1 MTIAPSRPEIS
12 ALEIRALFEEA
23 RRRRRRRRVVAVI
36 TVVAA
41 FALVVGLVVVV
52 VSSGSLTGRGT
63 SRSAHR
69 IPVGTFSRPTGV
81 ALVFADGLT
90 LDLDHR
96 SAIARTIPGQRP
108 GDQRWPIIRA
118 GNSLVVGWGDV
129 WASPISG
136 GRARLLGPVVE
147 PLPAAEAGAVWL
159 VNYPGGRIGE
169 GTPTISE
176 VTTTGSVLRSE
187 LGPRPSS
194 GVPIVGIPG
203 GLAFDTS
210 TGIAL
215 WSFDAHAF
223 TRQLGETGPG
233 YIGNIAAGL
242 ISWCDKVCLSVHV
255 TTIADGADR
264 TFSLPQPGW
273 VVEPDVVRLSPDGH
287 HVAVMATRGLVGTN
301 PRGDLDVI
309 DTQTGR
315 ADVIETN
322 LSAYTQLSWSSN
334 SKELFFVSN
343 DLASNNFASNE
354 RRGMTVG
361 QVEARTGSAQTGFI
375 PTQDSEPFVI
385 VNRSQVRSLLGRALD
400 GSTSACPAFGI
411 TPEWNQA
418 CAYHY

>member
-1 MTIAPSRPEIS
+1 MTIAPPRPEIS
-12 ALEIRALFEEA
+12 SLEIRALFAEA
-23 RRRRRRRRVVAVI
+23 RQRRRRRRVVAGI

-41 FALVVGLVVVV
+41 FALVVGLLVML
-52 VSSGSLTGRGT
+52 SSRSPTGRGL
-63 SRSAHR
+63 SGSAHR
-69 IPVGTFSRPTGV
+69 TPVGTFSHPTGV

-90 LDLDHR
+90 LDMDHR

-176 VTTTGSVLRSE
+176 VTMTGSVLRSE
-187 LGPRPSS
+187 PGPPPSS

-223 TRQLGETGPG
+223 TRQLGEIGPG
-233 YIGNIAAGL
+233 YIGNAAAGL
-242 ISWCDKVCLSVHV
+242 VAWCDEVCLSVHV

-273 VVEPDVVRLSPDGH
+273 IVEPDVIRLSPDGRY
-287 HVAVMATRGLVGTN
+287 VAVMATRGLVGTN

-309 DTQTGR
+309 DTRTGR

-334 SKELFFVSN
+334 SKELFFASN
-343 DLASNNFASNE
+343 DLASSNFVSNA
-354 RRGMTVG
+354 RRGITVG
-361 QVEARTGSAQTGFI
+361 RVEARTGSAQTGFI

-385 VNRSQVRSLLGRALD
+385 VNRSQVRSLRGRALD

-411 TPEWNQA
+411 TPEWNQV